1 MSRRAIKPR
10 QRVSLAERLRRH
22 RMAFE
27 LALELGC
34 TPKEAEEEL
43 DRREAR
49 RRWEEARDRLNAKRN
64 AKLKPAFDDWNSRWM
79 MRD

>member
-1 MSRRAIKPR
+1 VSRRAIKPR
-10 QRVSLAERLRRH
+10 PRVSLAERLRRH

-27 LALELGC
+27 LAHELGC

-64 AKLKPAFDDWNSRWM
+64 AKPTAGFADWNSPWM